1 MVEMVVTGELVNYY
15 AKFLKNMASILAL
28 LYKLLHKMVQWMWG
42 EEQQSA
48 FTQIKEQLKS
58 DAALIH
64 YDPTKVLTLSCD
76 GSPYGLGAVLSHRT
90 QDDLERPIAFAS
102 RTLSP
107 TEKHYSQLDK
117 EGLAI
122 IFGLKKFHQYL
133 QVVLGGIPVFVV
145 IHSM

>member
-1 MVEMVVTGELVNYY
+1 
-15 AKFLKNMASILAL
+15 
-28 LYKLLHKMVQWMWG
+28 MWG

-58 DAALIH
+58 DAVLIH

-76 GSPYGLGAVLSHRT
+76 ASPYGLGAVLSYRT
-90 QDDLERPIAFAS
+90 QDDLEWPIAFAS

-107 TEKHYSQLDK
+107 TEKCYVQLDK

-122 IFGLKKFHQYL
+122 IFSLKEFRQYL
-133 QVVLGGIPVFVV
+133 QGRHFIVYFDHKPLMYTTPFSQLTLLIPV
-145 IHSM
+145 